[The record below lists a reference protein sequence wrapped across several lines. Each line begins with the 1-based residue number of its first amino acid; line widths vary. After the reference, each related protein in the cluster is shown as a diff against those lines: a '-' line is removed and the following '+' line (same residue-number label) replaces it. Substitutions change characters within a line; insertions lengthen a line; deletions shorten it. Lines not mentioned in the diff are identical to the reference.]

1 MQHFLYIY
9 RRESF
14 LMSENFLKDEAE
26 KSQSFDPTSG
36 LDQSEL
42 LECH

>member
-1 MQHFLYIY
+1 MYNTQHFSQIN

-14 LMSENFLKDEAE
+14 QVLEDEAE
-26 KSQSFDPTSG
+26 ESQSFDPSAG

-42 LECH
+42 

>member
-14 LMSENFLKDEAE
+14 FVSEQILEDEAE
-26 KSQSFDPTSG
+26 ESQSFDPTSG